1 MKNRK
6 NARLSV
12 KTPTKDK
19 GTSERSDT
27 KMLELRNIPLTYKKG
42 VYSIADFGQDIEGDN
57 SVSFDYDAQY
67 QMLDYDIPVGK
78 EQRKMTL
85 YSVPEEE
92 LVRTL
97 RAVYGKDGILQKI
110 TAVLKDRET
119 LLYIRYESE
128 EDAKEKI
135 RRFAIRNADTII
147 EQIQQCID
155 VVARLF
161 IDYYCDGDN
170 MDYHA
175 VIGTAAQ
182 METVKQN
189 GHYKDSCDYSGN
201 YSSENIEGDNRMLI
215 TIVRCA
221 EGHPSEN
228 FQYAVEIMS
237 KHIEKYA
244 LAALCKTEDFKF
256 ICAEY
261 D

>member
-1 MKNRK
+1 
-6 NARLSV
+6 
-12 KTPTKDK
+12 
-19 GTSERSDT
+19 
-27 KMLELRNIPLTYKKG
+27 MLELRNIPLTYKKG

-110 TAVLKDRET
+110 TAVLKGRET
-119 LLYIRYESE
+119 LLYIRYENE

>member
-1 MKNRK
+1 
-6 NARLSV
+6 
-12 KTPTKDK
+12 
-19 GTSERSDT
+19 
-27 KMLELRNIPLTYKKG
+27 MLELRNIPLTYKKG

-67 QMLDYDIPVGK
+67 QILDYDIPVGK

-110 TAVLKDRET
+110 TAVLKGRET

>member
-1 MKNRK
+1 
-6 NARLSV
+6 
-12 KTPTKDK
+12 
-19 GTSERSDT
+19 
-27 KMLELRNIPLTYKKG
+27 MLELRNIPLTYKKG

-67 QMLDYDIPVGK
+67 QILDYDIPVGK

-110 TAVLKDRET
+110 TAVLKGRET
-119 LLYIRYESE
+119 LLYIRYENE

-244 LAALCKTEDFKF
+244 LTALCKTEDFKF

>member
-1 MKNRK
+1 M
-6 NARLSV
+6 
-12 KTPTKDK
+12 P
-19 GTSERSDT
+19 
-27 KMLELRNIPLTYKKG
+27 ELRDIPLTHKEG
-42 VYSIADFGQDIEGDN
+42 VYSVVDFSQDTEGDN
-57 SVSFDYDAQY
+57 VVSFDYDAQY

-78 EQRKMTL
+78 ERRKMTL
-85 YSVPEEE
+85 YSVPEGE
-92 LVRTL
+92 LIRTL

-110 TAVLKDRET
+110 TAVLEGREI

-147 EQIQQCID
+147 GQIQQCTD

-161 IDYYCDGDN
+161 IEYYSDSEY

-175 VIGTAAQ
+175 KLATAAQ
-182 METVKQN
+182 MEILKQKY
-189 GHYKDSCDYSGN
+189 HDEDSCDSAGN
-201 YSSENIEGDNRMLI
+201 YPSENIEGDNKSLI
-215 TIVRCA
+215 TMVRCA
-221 EGHPSEN
+221 EGYPSET

-237 KHIEKYA
+237 KHIEEYA
-244 LAALCKTEDFKF
+244 LAVLNKTEDFKY

>member
-1 MKNRK
+1 
-6 NARLSV
+6 
-12 KTPTKDK
+12 
-19 GTSERSDT
+19 
-27 KMLELRNIPLTYKKG
+27 MLELHNIPLTYKEG
-42 VYSIADFGQDIEGDN
+42 VYSVVDFDQDIEGDN

-85 YSVPEEE
+85 YSVPEGE

-97 RAVYGKDGILQKI
+97 RAVYGKDGTLQKI
-110 TAVLKDRET
+110 TAVLKGRET
-119 LLYIRYESE
+119 LLYIRYENE

-135 RRFAIRNADTII
+135 RRFAIRNADAII

-175 VIGTAAQ
+175 VIGTAAE
-182 METVKQN
+182 MEAVRQK
-189 GHYKDSCDYSGN
+189 GHYEDSCDYSGN

-215 TIVRCA
+215 TMVRCA

>member
-1 MKNRK
+1 M
-6 NARLSV
+6 L
-12 KTPTKDK
+12 K
-19 GTSERSDT
+19 G
-27 KMLELRNIPLTYKKG
+27 
-42 VYSIADFGQDIEGDN
+42 
-57 SVSFDYDAQY
+57 
-67 QMLDYDIPVGK
+67 
-78 EQRKMTL
+78 
-85 YSVPEEE
+85 
-92 LVRTL
+92 
-97 RAVYGKDGILQKI
+97 
-110 TAVLKDRET
+110 RET
-119 LLYIRYESE
+119 LLYIRYENE

-175 VIGTAAQ
+175 VIGTAAE
-182 METVKQN
+182 MEAVRQK
-189 GHYKDSCDYSGN
+189 GHYEDSCDYSGN
-201 YSSENIEGDNRMLI
+201 YSSENIEGDNRMLT

>member
-1 MKNRK
+1 
-6 NARLSV
+6 
-12 KTPTKDK
+12 
-19 GTSERSDT
+19 
-27 KMLELRNIPLTYKKG
+27 MLELRNIPLTYKKG

-85 YSVPEEE
+85 YSVPEGE

>member
-1 MKNRK
+1 
-6 NARLSV
+6 
-12 KTPTKDK
+12 
-19 GTSERSDT
+19 
-27 KMLELRNIPLTYKKG
+27 MLELRNIPLTYKKG

-67 QMLDYDIPVGK
+67 QILDYDIPVGK

-110 TAVLKDRET
+110 TAVLKGRET
-119 LLYIRYESE
+119 LLYIRYENE

>member
-1 MKNRK
+1 
-6 NARLSV
+6 
-12 KTPTKDK
+12 
-19 GTSERSDT
+19 
-27 KMLELRNIPLTYKKG
+27 MLELRNIPLTYKKG

-67 QMLDYDIPVGK
+67 QILDYDIPVGK

-110 TAVLKDRET
+110 TAVLKGRET
-119 LLYIRYESE
+119 LLYIRYENE
-128 EDAKEKI
+128 EYAKEKI

>member
-1 MKNRK
+1 
-6 NARLSV
+6 
-12 KTPTKDK
+12 
-19 GTSERSDT
+19 
-27 KMLELRNIPLTYKKG
+27 MLELRNIPLTYKKG

-67 QMLDYDIPVGK
+67 QILDYDIPVGK

-110 TAVLKDRET
+110 TAVLKGRET

-135 RRFAIRNADTII
+135 RRFAIRNADAII

>member
-1 MKNRK
+1 
-6 NARLSV
+6 
-12 KTPTKDK
+12 
-19 GTSERSDT
+19 
-27 KMLELRNIPLTYKKG
+27 MLELRDFPLTYKEG
-42 VYSIADFGQDIEGDN
+42 VYSVADFSQDIEGDDA
-57 SVSFDYDAQY
+57 VSFDYDAQY
-67 QMLDYDIPVGK
+67 QMLDYNIPVGQ
-78 EQRKMTL
+78 EWRKMTL
-85 YSVPEEE
+85 YSVPEGE

-110 TAVLKDRET
+110 TAVLKGRET
-119 LLYIRYESE
+119 LLYIRYENE

-189 GHYKDSCDYSGN
+189 GHYKDSCDYAGN

>member
-1 MKNRK
+1 
-6 NARLSV
+6 
-12 KTPTKDK
+12 
-19 GTSERSDT
+19 
-27 KMLELRNIPLTYKKG
+27 MLELRNIPLTYKEG
-42 VYSIADFGQDIEGDN
+42 VYSVVDFGQDIEGDN

-85 YSVPEEE
+85 YSVPEGE
-92 LVRTL
+92 LIRTL
-97 RAVYGKDGILQKI
+97 RAVYGKDGTLQKI
-110 TAVLKDRET
+110 TAVLKGRET
-119 LLYIRYESE
+119 LLYIRYESV

-135 RRFAIRNADTII
+135 RRFAIRNADAII

>member
-1 MKNRK
+1 
-6 NARLSV
+6 
-12 KTPTKDK
+12 
-19 GTSERSDT
+19 
-27 KMLELRNIPLTYKKG
+27 MLELRDIPLTYKEG
-42 VYSIADFGQDIEGDN
+42 VYSVVDFGQDIEGDN

-85 YSVPEEE
+85 YSVPEGE

-97 RAVYGKDGILQKI
+97 RAVYGKDGTLQKI
-110 TAVLKDRET
+110 TAVLKGRET

-135 RRFAIRNADTII
+135 RRFAIQNADAII
-147 EQIQQCID
+147 KQIQQCID

-182 METVKQN
+182 MEAVRQK
-189 GHYKDSCDYSGN
+189 GHYEDSCDYSGN

-215 TIVRCA
+215 TMVRCA